1 MTTRSSQLL
10 TEDELVPWIRRRLG
24 APVLRIVL
32 TKEHLLDAV
41 SEAKRWFAA
50 KKGVDKTVAI
60 ELVGGQVEYPMPD
73 DCDAVYDVSFSVSA
87 LDISLIF
94 APHIF
99 ADEKI
104 PYNTFAAPSS
114 VGLYSSLVQALQY
127 VDMAKRVLN
136 AEENFFYFPHKN
148 TLFCLPDNRAGA
160 PGTALVEYKSSNT
173 TLQNLPERD
182 HDMVKR
188 FAYAWAM
195 RDLGMIFSR
204 YDSMPTAQ
212 GSVRLNGADLLSR
225 ADKMFEKLEQ
235 ELADSAF
242 PMPFIAGG

>member
-10 TEDELVPWIRRRLG
+10 TEEELIPWIRRRLG
-24 APVLRIVL
+24 APILKVVLE
-32 TKEHLLDAV
+32 KEHLEDAV
-41 SEAKRWFAA
+41 EEAKRWFAG
-50 KKGVDKTVAI
+50 KKGVDKQHLIQLT
-60 ELVGGQVEYPMPD
+60 GGQVEYPMPD
-73 DCDAVYDVSFSVSA
+73 DCDAVYDVSFSVSP

-136 AEENFFYFPHKN
+136 AEENFFYLAHRN
-148 TLFCLPDNRAGA
+148 TIMLLPDTKG
-160 PGTALVEYKSSNT
+160 GSQKALVEYKSSCT
-173 TLQNLPERD
+173 TIQNLPERD
-182 HDMVKR
+182 HDMIKR
-188 FAYAWAM
+188 FALAWAM
-195 RDLGMIFSR
+195 HDLGMIFSR

-212 GSVRLNGADLLSR
+212 GQTRLNGPELLAR

-242 PMPFIAGG
+242 PMPFITGG

>member
-1 MTTRSSQLL
+1 MATRSSQLL
-10 TEDELVPWIRRRLG
+10 TETELVPWIRRRLG
-24 APVLRIVL
+24 SPVLKVVL

-41 SEAKRWFAA
+41 SEAKRWFSA
-50 KKGVDKTVAI
+50 KKGVDRTANI
-60 ELVGGQVEYPMPD
+60 SLIGGQVEYPMPD
-73 DCDAVYDVSFSVSA
+73 DCDAVFDVAFSVSA

-127 VDMAKRVLN
+127 VDMAKRILN

-148 TLFCLPDNRAGA
+148 TIFLLPDNRAGA
-160 PGTALVEYKSSNT
+160 PGTALVEYKSSCT
-173 TLQNLPERD
+173 TLQLLPERD

-188 FAYAWAM
+188 FALAHAM

-204 YDSMPTAQ
+204 YDSMPAAQ
-212 GSVRLNGADLLSR
+212 GQVRLNGTDLLNR
-225 ADKMFEKLEQ
+225 ADKMFEALDQ

-242 PMPFIAGG
+242 PMPFLTGG

>member
-10 TEDELVPWIRRRLG
+10 TEDELAPWIRRRLG
-24 APVLRIVL
+24 APVLKIVL
-32 TKEHLLDAV
+32 TEEHLHDAI

-50 KKGVDKTVAI
+50 KKGVDKTANI
-60 ELVGGQVEYPMPD
+60 SLVGGQVEYPMPD
-73 DCDAVYDVSFSVSA
+73 DCDAVFDVAFSVSA
-87 LDISLIF
+87 MDISLIF

-127 VDMAKRVLN
+127 VETAKRILN

-148 TLFCLPDNRAGA
+148 TIFLLPDNRAGA

-182 HDMVKR
+182 HDLVKR
-188 FAYAWAM
+188 FAHAWAM
-195 RDLGMIFSR
+195 RDLGMILSR

-212 GSVRLNGADLLSR
+212 GTVRLNGPELLSMSE
-225 ADKMFEKLEQ
+225 KMFEKLDQ

-242 PMPFIAGG
+242 PMPFLTGA